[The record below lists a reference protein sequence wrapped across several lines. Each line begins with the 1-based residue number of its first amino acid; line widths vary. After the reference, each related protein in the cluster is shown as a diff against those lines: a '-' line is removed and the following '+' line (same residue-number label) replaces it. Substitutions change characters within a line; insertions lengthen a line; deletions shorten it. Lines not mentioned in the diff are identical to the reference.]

1 MSGCKLKSSLINHKY
16 LLSLGT
22 LVGQPGVVI
31 KQDHD
36 TTVNRLTDLAD

>member
-1 MSGCKLKSSLINHKY
+1 MSGCELKSRPINYKY
-16 LLSLGT
+16 LPSPGT

-31 KQDHD
+31 KQDRD